1 MAISSTSF
9 LTKGSQVEVSSH
21 KPGSNDGAWYTATV
35 IYPPPSSHTTRNSL
49 VYVEYHNLLSEAG
62 SSNRLREYANVA
74 YVRPAPA
81 HDTGPVSFQVNDLVD
96 AFYRD
101 GWWTGVV
108 TGVVDAENYVVSF
121 ENPPGEVRFRCE
133 ELRMH
138 KEWIS
143 GRWIERKKQETTGW
157 MFTVGKKVEVSFE
170 KERLRD
176 VWFPATVLKNSGNST
191 FLVEYQPGAGN
202 EAIIHTTVDCHH
214 IRPSPPYL
222 KDKNFG
228 VSEKVDVYY
237 DFGWWCGVITEVLP
251 DNRYNVFFKHTKNA
265 REFIYSKVRPHME
278 WKGGKWFNT
287 SQDDT
292 ALRTTDTQIEQ
303 ATPVTGKESPV
314 ATSVMKRKIQDLDSN
329 DKASPG
335 DDVMKVDSSKKKK
348 HQSDGQSKGVDSEV
362 SGTTDQAAS
371 KTEDLSHG
379 KKVGGTAVRTT
390 HSLIGKQPQ
399 PLNPTIILKR
409 HKTSPNDEIMNADSS
424 KKKMPPSDGQ
434 SEGFDSEV
442 NGMTDQASSETENL
456 SHEKKAG
463 DTAVGTTDSLIDN
476 QIEQTTPTIGKQPPV
491 ATSIVKGK
499 TQKNVDSNGE
509 TSPSDE
515 IVNAD
520 SSTKK
525 KQLSGG
531 QSENLDSEVSEM
543 TDQEKRER
551 NTEMKASTKGS
562 KRKKGGLSKELK
574 SLQASTKGSEIDLLR
589 TRTQE
594 LVGKKDA
601 TKNLPPIL
609 DLQCNAM
616 TVSEGKIVQKPLG
629 EKTSNVAET
638 DTNQPD
644 GPLAPST
651 VVDQEGSEGD
661 AASVAL
667 KRKTKKNSSRKG
679 KRVKRRAISDINTE
693 LPAQVSAVSEDASK
707 EKADGSLEKDSTTN
721 PEASF
726 GKSLDTVPVDQPIL
740 RRGEGK
746 HSPVTISNQHASKEK
761 ADGSLEKDSTTNPE
775 ASVGKS
781 LDTVPVDQPILRRCE
796 GNHSPVTTSNQQLNL
811 SVEATA
817 EESTSRASVGLL
829 DLGNLPFIKSMA
841 LWKTPESMEAF
852 RKLPQKPHFRP
863 LLDGVKEGARE
874 GLAIAA
880 MVNFATTFDQ
890 AYSLK
895 FDDPRRVIEDRLETL
910 AELEDNGF
918 AVEVLRQRLT
928 TLLSMK
934 DKHEKFVERSKGIAE
949 ELEERNI
956 QDKITEEEIEKM
968 NRQIREL
975 EEIKTLK
982 LVKKEKIISELG
994 AMEETKQVIKEIGAE
1009 FDKLTKAPFV

>member
-1 MAISSTSF
+1 MAITSTSF

-21 KPGSNDGAWYTATV
+21 ISNSNDGAWYTATV
-35 IYPPPSSHTTRNSL
+35 IYPPPSNHTTRNSL
-49 VYVEYHNLLSEAG
+49 VYVEYHHLLSEDG
-62 SSNRLREYANVA
+62 SNNRMREYANVA
-74 YVRPAPA
+74 YVRPAPV
-81 HDTGPVSFQVNDLVD
+81 HHTGPVSFQVNDHVD

-108 TGVVDAENYVVSF
+108 TSVVDDENYVVAF
-121 ENPPGEVRFRCE
+121 ENPSVEVRFRCE

-138 KEWIS
+138 KEWIG
-143 GRWIERKKQETTGW
+143 GRWIERNKQVVFINLYYINSIFVVYIMMLMFALMLLIFYFLFFNYWKETVGW
-157 MFTVGKKVEVSFE
+157 MFTTGKKVEVSFE
-170 KERLRD
+170 KESLRD

-191 FLVEYQPGAGN
+191 FLVEYQLGAGN

-228 VSEKVDVYY
+228 VSANVDVYY
-237 DFGWWCGVITEVLP
+237 DFGWWFGVITEVLP
-251 DNRYNVFFKHTKNA
+251 DNRYHVLFEHTKNI

-287 SQDDT
+287 SQDDMT
-292 ALRTTDTQIEQ
+292 LRTTDTQIEQ

-314 ATSVMKRKIQDLDSN
+314 ATSVMKRKRQDLGSN
-329 DKASPG
+329 DKASPSG
-335 DDVMKVDSSKKKK
+335 DVMKVDSTKKKK
-348 HQSDGQSKGVDSEV
+348 HQSNGQSKGVDSAV
-362 SGTTDQAAS
+362 SGTTDQDAS
-371 KTEDLSHG
+371 KYEDLSHG
-379 KKVGGTAVRTT
+379 KKVGGTAV
-390 HSLIGKQPQ
+390 
-399 PLNPTIILKR
+399 
-409 HKTSPNDEIMNADSS
+409 
-424 KKKMPPSDGQ
+424 
-434 SEGFDSEV
+434 
-442 NGMTDQASSETENL
+442 
-456 SHEKKAG
+456 
-463 DTAVGTTDSLIDN
+463 GTTDSLIAN
-476 QIEQTTPTIGKQPPV
+476 QIEQTIPTIGKQSPV
-491 ATSIVKGK
+491 ATSIVEGK

-525 KQLSGG
+525 KQLSDG

-551 NTEMKASTKGS
+551 NTEMKASTKVT

-574 SLQASTKGSEIDLLR
+574 SLQASTKGSEVDLFR

-601 TKNLPPIL
+601 TKNLPLIL

-616 TVSEGKIVQKPLG
+616 TVSEGKTVQKPLG

-644 GPLAPST
+644 GPLAPLT

-667 KRKTKKNSSRKG
+667 KRKTKKNSRKG

-693 LPAQVSAVSEDASK
+693 SPAQVSVVSKDASK
-707 EKADGSLEKDSTTN
+707 EKADVSLEKDSTTN
-721 PEASF
+721 PETSV
-726 GKSLDTVPVDQPIL
+726 GKSLDTVPVDHPIL
-740 RRGEGK
+740 KWCEGN
-746 HSPVTISNQHASKEK
+746 HSPVTISNQNASKEK
-761 ADGSLEKDSTTNPE
+761 ADVSLEKDSTTNPE

-781 LDTVPVDQPILRRCE
+781 PDTVPVSVDQSILRRCE
-796 GNHSPVTTSNQQLNL
+796 GNHSPVTISNQQLNL
-811 SVEATA
+811 SVEGTV
-817 EESTSRASVGLL
+817 EESTSRTRVPPL
-829 DLGNLPFIKSMA
+829 DLGNLPFIRSMA
-841 LWKTPESMEAF
+841 LWKTLESMEAF

-880 MVNFATTFDQ
+880 MVNFATTVDQ
-890 AYSLK
+890 ACSLK
-895 FDDPRRVIEDRLETL
+895 IDDPRSVIEDCLETL
-910 AELEDNGF
+910 VELEDNGF

-928 TLLSMK
+928 SFLSIK
-934 DKHEKFVERSKGIAE
+934 EKHEKLVEQSEGIAE
-949 ELEERNI
+949 ELEERKI
-956 QDKITEEEIEKM
+956 QDKIIEVEIEEM
-968 NRQIREL
+968 NRQIKEL
-975 EEIKTLK
+975 DELKTSA
-982 LVKKEKIISELG
+982 LVKKEKIISELD
-994 AMEETKQVIKEIGAE
+994 AMEGIKQVMKEIGAE
-1009 FDKLTKAPFV
+1009 FDNLTKAPYV